1 MSNKKI
7 EAWKLQVANEKTI
20 FVATNVKIIHPVV
33 DRIVTNSNGD
43 KKWIKIRFLLL
54 FYRRQ
59 PLSGENNYSHP
70 NNNDA
75 AAYHG
80 T

>member
-54 FYRRQ
+54 FYRRH
-59 PLSGENNYSHP
+59 PLSGENNYGHP
-70 NNNDA
+70 NNNNA
-75 AAYHG
+75 TA
-80 T
+80 